1 MSQRD
6 EDDEERHSCPS
17 GVTGDQGRFLTKVGL
32 YFNHVCIMSN
42 SQWLRVFA
50 VKGILSRAYVRPSM
64 YDPRTKQIRLGRAA
78 RVGTHSF
85 VDRGGQP

>member
-32 YFNHVCIMSN
+32 YFNHVSALYRTVSQCIMMYMSD
-42 SQWLRVFA
+42 SDVVDMIQV
-50 VKGILSRAYVRPSM
+50 SR
-64 YDPRTKQIRLGRAA
+64 RTRL
-78 RVGTHSF
+78 
-85 VDRGGQP
+85 